1 MAFSPVE
8 EILEDIRQG
17 KMVIVCDDEDRE
29 NEGDLTMAAELVTP
43 EAINFMATHGRGLI
57 CVPMTSEVLDRL
69 DVPDMEKHNAPRME
83 TAFTVTIEA
92 ATGVTSGI
100 SAADRARTIQV
111 VANPESGPE
120 DLVMPGHVSPLR
132 ARSGGVLERPGQTES
147 AVDLARLA
155 GFGPIG
161 LICEIMKDDGTM
173 ARVPD
178 LEIFSE
184 EHGVKMVTVEQIA
197 EYRRL
202 HDGQVRCTG
211 ESKLPTKFGPFR
223 VKAYENESNDT
234 THLALIMGEP
244 EGSKGTTVHL
254 HPACTM
260 GDTLNS
266 TRCGCGERLADSM
279 ESIRREGEGVII
291 YLQRE
296 DATTLISE
304 MKTYHQHEKNP
315 EAIGEKDRRVASL
328 ILEDLKLEGVALAG
342 DETGKTGRASG

>member
-8 EILEDIRQG
+8 EILEDIRRG

-29 NEGDLTMAAELVTP
+29 NEGDLTMAAERVTP
-43 EAINFMATHGRGLI
+43 EAINFMASYGRGLI

-69 DVPDMEKHNAPRME
+69 GVPDMEKHNAPRME

-100 SAADRARTIQV
+100 SAADRSRTIE
-111 VANPESGPE
+111 VAADPESGPE

-147 AVDLARLA
+147 AVDLVRLA
-155 GFGPIG
+155 GFGPVG
-161 LICEIMKDDGTM
+161 VICEIMKDDGTM

-178 LEIFSE
+178 LEKFSE

-197 EYRRL
+197 DYRRRN
-202 HDGQVRCTG
+202 DGQVRCTG
-211 ESKLPTKFGPFR
+211 ESELPTKFGPFR
-223 VKAYENESNDT
+223 VKAYENESNGL
-234 THLALIMGEP
+234 THLALIMGQP
-244 EGSKGTTVHL
+244 EGSEGTMVRL

-266 TRCGCGERLADSM
+266 TRCGCGTRLADSM
-279 ESIRREGEGVII
+279 ESIRRKGEGVIV

-296 DATTLISE
+296 GAPTLISE
-304 MKTYHQHEKNP
+304 VKAYHRHEKDP
-315 EAIGEKDRRVASL
+315 EAVSEKDLRVAAL
-328 ILEDLKLEGVALAG
+328 IMEDLGLEGADLNG
-342 DETGKTGRASG
+342 DESNGKLSV